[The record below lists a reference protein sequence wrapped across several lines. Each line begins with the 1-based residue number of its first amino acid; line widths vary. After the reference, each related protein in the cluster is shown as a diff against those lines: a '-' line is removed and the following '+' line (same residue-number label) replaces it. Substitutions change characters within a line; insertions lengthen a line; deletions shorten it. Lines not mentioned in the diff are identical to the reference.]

1 MSLTAT
7 VVGGLTRR
15 ARALCTINSIYN
27 GSSVLPQQPLR
38 PTAMVVPPL
47 PSSPLSLIVKRY
59 SVAQRE
65 VGDIYGNLDEDS
77 YNSLRL
83 QKKTYLFVGKSTPDG
98 RQKILKLVEKSN
110 SRASNLFIGSATT
123 QALVDTLREF
133 AKMDLP
139 ENYSEEEKEFNNP
152 SEFPKDDPT
161 TAYVEDSYNPTRYFR
176 IRLRKSGAGKYV
188 DITQKHFPGYV
199 SPYGRGS
206 KILIDVEDL
215 PSFVNM

>member
-1 MSLTAT
+1 M
-7 VVGGLTRR
+7 GDRR
-15 ARALCTINSIYN
+15 KVEVRL
-27 GSSVLPQQPLR
+27 VLLIGDLIHELYQP
-38 PTAMVVPPL
+38 V
-47 PSSPLSLIVKRY
+47 
-59 SVAQRE
+59 Q
-65 VGDIYGNLDEDS
+65 
-77 YNSLRL
+77 
-83 QKKTYLFVGKSTPDG
+83 
-98 RQKILKLVEKSN
+98 ILKLVEKSN
-110 SRASNLFIGSATT
+110 NRASNLFIGSAAT

-188 DITQKHFPGYV
+188 DITQVTFYIMQYMSDGFPLIKCLQKHFPGYV

-215 PSFVNM
+215 PSFVNMVDSYIAGGA

>member
-59 SVAQRE
+59 YAAQRE

-98 RQKILKLVEKSN
+98 RQK
-110 SRASNLFIGSATT
+110 
-123 QALVDTLREF
+123 ALADTLREF
-133 AKMDLP
+133 AKTDLP

-161 TAYVEDSYNPTRYFR
+161 TAYVEDGYNPTRYFR